1 MVDIN
6 SSLEQSS
13 ILVIEHNLYVIN
25 LEKLCHENLDAGNI
39 IVGRRVLIASS

>member
-13 ILVIEHNLYVIN
+13 ILVIDPNLYVIN
-25 LEKLCHENLDAGNI
+25 LEKLCHENVDAGNI
-39 IVGRRVLIASS
+39 IVGRSVLIASS

>member
-6 SSLEQSS
+6 PSLEQSS
-13 ILVIEHNLYVIN
+13 VLVIGHNLYVIN

-39 IVGRRVLIASS
+39 MMGRSVLIASS